1 MITHNVKVTGLL
13 NKLWVKRKPGKE
25 LHHQRTKGAA
35 TWVAICHQK
44 HEQSRKYIS
53 YPLNSEDITTTLY
66 LRGSIKKSQ
75 M

>member
-25 LHHQRTKGAA
+25 LRHQHGQKGAA

-44 HEQSRKYIS
+44 HE
-53 YPLNSEDITTTLY
+53 
-66 LRGSIKKSQ
+66 
-75 M
+75 